1 MGFFNFL
8 LSHKD
13 GHKIFGV
20 LGFYKITKIY
30 VKKGSLYYKNYR
42 RLKLQTEFDSNFD
55 LFVLITILTLLQL
68 CFKEN

>member
-13 GHKIFGV
+13 GYKIFGV
-20 LGFYKITKIY
+20 LDFCKITKIY
-30 VKKGSLYYKNYR
+30 VKKGSLYYKNYG
-42 RLKLQTEFDSNFD
+42 RLKLQTEFESNFG
-55 LFVLITILTLLQL
+55 LIVLITILTLLQL

>member
-13 GHKIFGV
+13 RHRIFGV
-20 LGFYKITKIY
+20 LDFYKITKIY

>member
-13 GHKIFGV
+13 GYKIFGV
-20 LGFYKITKIY
+20 LDFCKITKIY

-42 RLKLQTEFDSNFD
+42 RLKLVKIN
-55 LFVLITILTLLQL
+55 
-68 CFKEN
+68 